1 MHVFYRGKH
10 VYNINY
16 AAIDFCGRIDMVHV
30 EISRHGRTD
39 GWTAV
44 PRNASRCLMLAVEA
58 D

>member
-1 MHVFYRGKH
+1 